1 MYRLF
6 FLSFILLYQKSPTL
20 EYKKQG
26 WFFDKFYWKFFIRI
40 LVAEDD
46 LDNAGLLENILKKNE
61 HTVKVVPDC
70 AKALQRLRD
79 EKLDWM
85 MPEMDGITLIQ
96 RVRDEVESAPL
107 ILMITAI
114 SVDDTRQQ
122 EMEVGADDF
131 LIKPYRSTDVVRVL
145 SDGLA
150 PLN

>member
-1 MYRLF
+1 M
-6 FLSFILLYQKSPTL
+6 
-20 EYKKQG
+20 
-26 WFFDKFYWKFFIRI
+26 
-40 LVAEDD
+40 AEDD

-85 MPEMDGITLIQ
+85 MPEMDGVTLIQ
-96 RVRDEVESAPL
+96 HVRDEVESAPL

-114 SVDDTRQQ
+114 SVDDPRQQ
-122 EMEVGADDF
+122 VLEARVDDF
-131 LIKPYRSTDVVRVL
+131 LIKPYRSTDVVGVL

-150 PLN
+150 RLN

>member
-1 MYRLF
+1 M
-6 FLSFILLYQKSPTL
+6 
-20 EYKKQG
+20 
-26 WFFDKFYWKFFIRI
+26 
-40 LVAEDD
+40 AEDD

-61 HTVKVVPDC
+61 HTVKVVPVC

-107 ILMITAI
+107 ILMIAAI

>member
-1 MYRLF
+1 
-6 FLSFILLYQKSPTL
+6 
-20 EYKKQG
+20 
-26 WFFDKFYWKFFIRI
+26 
-40 LVAEDD
+40 VAEDD

-61 HTVKVVPDC
+61 HTLKVVPDC

-85 MPEMDGITLIQ
+85 MPEMDGITFIQ

-107 ILMITAI
+107 ILMIAAI

>member
-1 MYRLF
+1 M
-6 FLSFILLYQKSPTL
+6 
-20 EYKKQG
+20 
-26 WFFDKFYWKFFIRI
+26 
-40 LVAEDD
+40 AEDN

-61 HTVKVVPDC
+61 HTVQVVPDW
-70 AKALQRLRD
+70 AKAVQRLRD

-96 RVRDEVESAPL
+96 RVLNEVESARL

-122 EMEVGADDF
+122 EMEVGADDL
-131 LIKPYRSTDVVRVL
+131 LIKPYLSTDVVRFL

-150 PLN
+150 LLN

>member
-1 MYRLF
+1 M
-6 FLSFILLYQKSPTL
+6 
-20 EYKKQG
+20 
-26 WFFDKFYWKFFIRI
+26 
-40 LVAEDD
+40 
-46 LDNAGLLENILKKNE
+46 
-61 HTVKVVPDC
+61 KVVPDC

-122 EMEVGADDF
+122 EMGVGADDF